1 MKINFGH
8 VMASTSPFTAS
19 KKNESQTSQLLQ
31 EGYLQQQG

>member
-8 VMASTSPFTAS
+8 DNAP
-19 KKNESQTSQLLQ
+19 ESQLSPSMVNTSQTANILR